1 RAEAPTYRHEPLA
14 TLGDSLAL
22 CRVTASASSFAG
34 GTFDV
39 GAYEIE
45 TIALDEVDAQGRRR
59 QAEHFA
65 PHHLGDAVV
74 RLYERYAQLLP
85 EGAERDRVA
94 ATARSVAG
102 AFGPPDLDRY
112 AASWSPAVE
121 VVDHRILGTWSARG
135 AEEMLRHW
143 SAHFD
148 LGHDVTVRDD

>member
-1 RAEAPTYRHEPLA
+1 RAEAPTYRHAPLA
-14 TLGDSLAL
+14 TLGDSVAL
-22 CRVTASASSFAG
+22 CLVTASASFAG

-74 RLYERYAQLLP
+74 RLYERYAELLP
-85 EGAERDRVA
+85 EGPARDRAA

-112 AASWSPAVE
+112 AAMLSP
-121 VVDHRILGTWSARG
+121 
-135 AEEMLRHW
+135 
-143 SAHFD
+143 
-148 LGHDVTVRDD
+148 